1 MLSLSVLRNACIYS
15 LYKRLG
21 VLLCPSRAVYTL
33 LSNTIDINSQ
43 RPRERTQ
50 IQTLQSDLSI
60 IIRNRR
66 QSNDFP
72 AFEHWVFQVYGY
84 CSNQY
89 VHCISSMVKSE
100 STLCSQGLKIS
111 QLYSFPTLIL
121 SADIVSPALSLPETE
136 GMGELARG
144 VV

>member
-1 MLSLSVLRNACIYS
+1 MLSLSVLRNARIYS

-33 LSNTIDINSQ
+33 LSNTININSQ

-66 QSNDFP
+66 QSDDFP

-84 CSNQY
+84 CSNQCTSHLFHGKVY
-89 VHCISSMVKSE
+89 FVLTRFEDITIIFTSYFDFICGHCKSCAVA
-100 STLCSQGLKIS
+100 TGNGG
-111 QLYSFPTLIL
+111 Y
-121 SADIVSPALSLPETE
+121 
-136 GMGELARG
+136 G
-144 VV
+144 